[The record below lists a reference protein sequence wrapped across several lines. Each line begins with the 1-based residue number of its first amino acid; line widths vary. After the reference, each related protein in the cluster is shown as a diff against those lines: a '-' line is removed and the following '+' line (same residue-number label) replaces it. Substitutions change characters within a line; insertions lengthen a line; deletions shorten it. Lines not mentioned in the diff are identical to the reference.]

1 MSGEGALTEDPQVR
15 LLDPA
20 APVKAQV
27 LSWE

>member
-1 MSGEGALTEDPQVR
+1 MSGEGALTEDPQMR

-27 LSWE
+27 PGWE